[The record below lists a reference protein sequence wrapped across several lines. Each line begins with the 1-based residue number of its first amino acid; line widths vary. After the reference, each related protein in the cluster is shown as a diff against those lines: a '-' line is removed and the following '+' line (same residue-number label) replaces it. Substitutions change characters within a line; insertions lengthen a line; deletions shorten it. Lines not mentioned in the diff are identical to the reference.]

1 MAEITNNL
9 NTVTIPLA
17 EYNSLTNETKT
28 LREVKGTLQ
37 ESIDNLQNRISELQE
52 QQPKV
57 KIIHLSE
64 DIDDWDDER
73 YLQTNK
79 VEFVNMTDV
88 TTLANTVAKNQVK
101 EKLDT
106 LEFDVKRYKDE
117 VKSLDDELD
126 SKKKELQKVYSQ
138 KEEITKELK
147 ETQKDELKKLKK
159 AYDKDI
165 ESYNEKIAELEE
177 EITKIKEN
185 KTDAEVEAKRNEE
198 IKTLKVRIKDL
209 EGILSEL
216 KNLSFFKRISKL
228 RKITLDQDAGRRE
241 YYDRE
246 RKADSIGTTWV
257 KEGGKVRLKSMFDD
271 LYYYLSK
278 TYNNTKTNIAYTWS
292 FNTGW

>member
-37 ESIDNLQNRISELQE
+37 ESVNNLQNRISELQE

-64 DIDDWDDER
+64 DMDDWDDER

-88 TTLANTVAKNQVK
+88 TTLANTVAKNQVR

-117 VKSLDDELD
+117 IKSLDNELD

-138 KEEITKELK
+138 KEEMTKELK

-165 ESYNEKIAELEE
+165 ESYNEKITELEE
-177 EITKIKEN
+177 EIIKIKEN

-257 KEGGKVRLKSMFDD
+257 KEGGKVRSRSKFDVM
-271 LYYYLSK
+271 YENISK
-278 TYNNTKTNIAYTWS
+278 AYRTTTNGVYTWI